1 VSVAAGAAIVLGGV
15 GGLLALLLGRSR
27 KDMIPFGP
35 YMAVGAMVAVFVGD
49 RLADGYLDL
58 YR

>member
-1 VSVAAGAAIVLGGV
+1 
-15 GGLLALLLGRSR
+15 
-27 KDMIPFGP
+27 
-35 YMAVGAMVAVFVGD
+35 MAVGAMVAVFVGD

>member
-1 VSVAAGAAIVLGGV
+1 
-15 GGLLALLLGRSR
+15 
-27 KDMIPFGP
+27 MIPFGP